1 MLREEKALPC
11 CGPQKPHYKG
21 LRAKGEVISMISERL
36 RETKR
41 VTLLGWPLRT
51 LLVP

>member
-11 CGPQKPHYKG
+11 CGPQKPHHKG
-21 LRAKGEVISMISERL
+21 LRAKGEVIKMISERL
-36 RETKR
+36 RERKKMAL
-41 VTLLGWPLRT
+41 VKWPLRK